1 MLGSRLV
8 LAEEEVLFCVCGTTV
23 FAAVAPRRDAEVGV
37 LFGFALMGAAGA
49 LLVCA
54 YAAFPFDVPA
64 LCFAVRFGGIKVHKT
79 TKTRKNKTGKE
90 VTVTIIRQ

>member
-8 LAEEEVLFCVCGTTV
+8 LAEEEVLFCDCGTTV

-37 LFGFALMGAAGA
+37 LFGSALTDAAGV

-64 LCFAVRFGGIKVHKT
+64 LCFAVRFGGMKCTKQRKQGKT
-79 TKTRKNKTGKE
+79 KQEKR
-90 VTVTIIRQ
+90 